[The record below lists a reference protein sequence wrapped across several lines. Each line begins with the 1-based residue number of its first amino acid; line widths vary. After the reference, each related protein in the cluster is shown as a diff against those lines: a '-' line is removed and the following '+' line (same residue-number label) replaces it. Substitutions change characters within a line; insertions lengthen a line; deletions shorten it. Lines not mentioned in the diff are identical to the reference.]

1 MYISPNFQSF
11 KNGSKSNK
19 RVSLKTQETQEILS
33 KMGSDFFKIEEMTEK
48 NEAED
53 DNSTIMDLDLQITW
67 KHPV

>member
-1 MYISPNFQSF
+1 M
-11 KNGSKSNK
+11 
-19 RVSLKTQETQEILS
+19 SLKTQEILS

>member
-1 MYISPNFQSF
+1 MGEF
-11 KNGSKSNK
+11 KNI
-19 RVSLKTQETQEILS
+19 QETFS
-33 KMGSDFFKIEEMTEK
+33 KIGTEFFKIEEMTEK